1 MPPEPRTGAPLG
13 MMIDAKLNMAKLQAV
28 EAEIGERKTL
38 DTIAQRL
45 LGWTT
50 TNIARAGRDEFPW
63 QKMALVTIAARPL
76 RPSRHHFSSPYQTLL
91 QQSFTAKIMGGEVGV
106 GTEAKYA
113 AFHHFGARRGRW
125 VLPARKMLPSV
136 RMARTLANE
145 VMRAMVQTV
154 RAIGNRE

>member
-1 MPPEPRTGAPLG
+1 MPPRVGAPLG
-13 MMIDAKLNMAKLQAV
+13 MMIEAKLNLRKLEEV
-28 EAEIGERKTL
+28 RGEIALPEIL
-38 DTIAQRL
+38 DTIGQRL

-50 TNIARAGRDEFPW
+50 TNIARAGRAEFPW
-63 QKMALVTIAARPL
+63 QKMADITIRQRPL

-91 QQSFTAKIMGGEVGV
+91 QQSFVAKVMHGEVGV

-136 RMARTLANE
+136 RMARSLATD
-145 VMRAMVQTV
+145 VMNAIV
-154 RAIGNRE
+154 RNIHHIGNR